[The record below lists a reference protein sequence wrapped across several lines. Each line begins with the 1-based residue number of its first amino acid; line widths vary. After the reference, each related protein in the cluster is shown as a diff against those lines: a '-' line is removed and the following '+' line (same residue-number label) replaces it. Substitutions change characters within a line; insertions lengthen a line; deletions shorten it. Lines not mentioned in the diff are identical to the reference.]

1 MRTEQQRIHERE
13 LYSRRKEKEKLA
25 ISQEL
30 VMLVISEFAR
40 GKTQEDIT
48 KQIYHSYRVLRRAND
63 EQE

>member
-40 GKTQEDIT
+40 GKTQEDIA
-48 KQIYHSYRVLRRAND
+48 KQIYHSYRVLRRPHD
-63 EQE
+63 EE